1 MAIVTET
8 IRVVVAGA
16 NPQTKTF
23 TVPVDTTTG
32 AGVNPLSIPLTG
44 VNAGTDTITAFMDSH
59 SLTSNASTLVWQPT
73 NSPIAVGPV
82 TYDVWNNNGQVK
94 GWTGSF
100 LSGAG
105 SFGRTFPFLN
115 NAPGANSLILNQVYP
130 NYPISGFNNQPT
142 NAGP

>member
-8 IRVVVAGA
+8 ITVTVAGA
-16 NPQTKTF
+16 NPQTLTF
-23 TVPVDTTTG
+23 SVPVDTSTG
-32 AGVNPLSIPLTG
+32 AGVNPLTIPLPGT
-44 VNAGTDTITAFMDSH
+44 NAGTDTITAVMASH
-59 SLTSNASTLVWQPT
+59 SLTSNAATVVWQPT

-82 TYDVWNNNGQVK
+82 TIDVWNNNSQVK

-115 NAPGANSLILNQVYP
+115 NAPGANSLILNQVYI
-130 NYPISGFNNQPT
+130 NYPINGFNNQPT
-142 NAGP
+142 